1 MEQQLNSST
10 GGWIGDDRR
19 DEADFT
25 SVSQTIAKPLVSGS
39 FTIIDWCKCKCGQ
52 EVSPSQC
59 DSMAQILFSDDREY
73 VVGFECWQCSEWI
86 PFPKN
91 CS

>member
-25 SVSQTIAKPLVSGS
+25 SVSQTIAKPNVICRAAFKGEVTNEQYDIVMKYINDMQTRGWVWTVAYTEGRDENLY
-39 FTIIDWCKCKCGQ
+39 ID
-52 EVSPSQC
+52 
-59 DSMAQILFSDDREY
+59 Y
-73 VVGFECWQCSEWI
+73 VVEKHGT
-86 PFPKN
+86 
-91 CS
+91 

>member
-1 MEQQLNSST
+1 MQ
-10 GGWIGDDRR
+10 I
-19 DEADFT
+19 DEIKN
-25 SVSQTIAKPLVSGS
+25 VKPLLQQHNVSGS

-52 EVSPSQC
+52 EVSPNQC

-91 CS
+91 CR

>member
-1 MEQQLNSST
+1 MNKSNINVPSAGTKVESST
-10 GGWIGDDRR
+10 T
-19 DEADFT
+19 AQNQH
-25 SVSQTIAKPLVSGS
+25 VSQPNANTNVSGS

-73 VVGFECWQCSEWI
+73 IVGFECWQCSEWI

-91 CS
+91 CR

>member
-25 SVSQTIAKPLVSGS
+25 SSSQTIAKPPVSRKAWLFQGTNEQK
-39 FTIIDWCKCKCGQ
+39 FPITIY
-52 EVSPSQC
+52 VS
-59 DSMAQILFSDDREY
+59 AVDRESAIAL
-73 VVGFECWQCSEWI
+73 FETDYPQYNWWATVECPLLCG
-86 PFPKN
+86 
-91 CS
+91 